1 MLRLGASSG
10 DSLNL
15 LNRGGVSH
23 FERVSSLCPLIVST
37 QRVEK
42 PYKLSANYSV
52 PNTTGFI
59 DPVNQGVSMST
70 VQKMVLAL
78 VLLCPLIASAQD
90 KNEEFFAAARKG
102 DAAAVKEF
110 LDKGVNVNAKTR
122 YGATALSYAC
132 DKGHIEVV
140 RLLIERGADVN
151 SKDTFYGEVPLG
163 WALSH
168 GHVEVVKLLLEK
180 GAAGIDRAL
189 MSGVED
195 GNVEIVKAALG
206 KGGLKPETLNN
217 ALRKASSGSNKEIVE
232 LLKKSG
238 AVAVDITV
246 DPEVLKSYAGL
257 YKNEQV
263 GELTVEIRDGKLA
276 GKVGGQGWF
285 TTSAT
290 SKTTFSVTEVAA
302 TITFNIEGDKVAGFT
317 LAQGGATFVF
327 KRVEQK

>member
-1 MLRLGASSG
+1 
-10 DSLNL
+10 
-15 LNRGGVSH
+15 
-23 FERVSSLCPLIVST
+23 
-37 QRVEK
+37 
-42 PYKLSANYSV
+42 
-52 PNTTGFI
+52 
-59 DPVNQGVSMST
+59 MST

-90 KNEEFFAAARKG
+90 KNDEFFAAARKG
-102 DAAAVKEF
+102 DAAAVKAL
-110 LDKGVNVNAKTR
+110 LDKGVDVNAKTR

-132 DKGHIEVV
+132 DKGHIEVIK
-140 RLLIERGADVN
+140 LLIERGADVN

-168 GHVEVVKLLLEK
+168 GHVEVVKLLLDK
-180 GAAGIDRAL
+180 GAAGIERAL

-195 GNVEIVKAALG
+195 GNVEIVKAALE
-206 KGGLKPETLNN
+206 KDGLKPETLNN

-232 LLKKSG
+232 LLKKAG
-238 AVAVDITV
+238 AVAVEVTV
-246 DPEVLKSYAGL
+246 DPEVLKGYAGL

-285 TTSAT
+285 TTSAI
-290 SKTTFSVTEVAA
+290 SKTTFAVIEVDA
-302 TITFNIEGDKVAGFT
+302 TMTFNIEGDKVPGFT